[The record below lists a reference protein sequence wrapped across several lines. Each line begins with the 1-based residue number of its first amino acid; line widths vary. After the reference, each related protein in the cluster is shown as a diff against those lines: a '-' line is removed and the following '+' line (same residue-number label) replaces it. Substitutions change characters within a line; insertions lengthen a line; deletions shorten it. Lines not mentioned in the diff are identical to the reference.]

1 MTHRLGSASCAIL
14 VVDDD
19 PIQRLLVTT
28 VLENSGFRVTQA
40 ENGEAA
46 LIHLGSGEE
55 CHLLV
60 TDLDMPVMDGDML
73 IRKLR
78 ADPRTVALPIIV
90 VTGSEQGDRES
101 QLIEIGADDYIRKP
115 VDPPRLVARVRGA
128 LRRAS

>member
-1 MTHRLGSASCAIL
+1 M
-14 VVDDD
+14 
-19 PIQRLLVTT
+19 
-28 VLENSGFRVTQA
+28 LEKTGFRVAQA
-40 ENGEAA
+40 EDGAAA
-46 LIHLGSGEE
+46 LKRISAGEE
-55 CHLLV
+55 CQLLL

-73 IRKLR
+73 IRRLR
-78 ADPRTVALPIIV
+78 ADPRTAALPIIV